1 MAVCYNGNK
10 VNNAESIV
18 KNGYKVE
25 QRNKFDVGI
34 YCTIILTLLKN
45 ILQLLEIKKL
55 FFKNELKLALFIKLL
70 K

>member
-25 QRNKFDVGI
+25 QRNKFGVGI

-45 ILQLLEIKKL
+45 IL
-55 FFKNELKLALFIKLL
+55 
-70 K
+70 